1 MITVRQ
7 MRADEAQEASAVMCA
22 CYEEASL
29 LYGYN
34 DAQRQHL
41 VGKRAAAATVAGE
54 LSDWTY
60 LVACEGD
67 GIVGVA
73 AVHGSELTRLF
84 VKPGLQGR
92 GIGSKLLL
100 AAEETVREN
109 GCKEITVRVLFSD
122 AIGFYE
128 KHGMTEFKTE
138 LKDQGPFKGHEVKLL
153 RKEL

>member
-1 MITVRQ
+1 MILVRQ
-7 MRADEAQEASAVMCA
+7 MKADEAGAASEVMCA
-22 CYEEASL
+22 CYREVGPR
-29 LYGYN
+29 YGYN
-34 DAQRQHL
+34 DEQLQHL
-41 VGKRAAAATVAGE
+41 VGMRAAAATIANE
-54 LSDWTY
+54 LSSRTY

-73 AVHGSELTRLF
+73 AVHGNELTRLF

-100 AAEETVREN
+100 AAEDTVRASGYGEM
-109 GCKEITVRVLFSD
+109 TVRVLFSD

-128 KHGMTEFKTE
+128 KHGMREFKTE
-138 LKDQGPFKGHEVKLL
+138 IKDQGPFKGHEVKLL